1 MDELRS
7 KHSKTMEMIT
17 RQTLEQCESEECI
30 EKEISEVREYEQE
43 SHETLRRTKR
53 WINEE
58 RQKFESELIG
68 MKRDAMLALHS
79 AEDRLRMEYECD
91 LRKGECCLFQNINH
105 LF

>member
-1 MDELRS
+1 MANRMDELRS
-7 KHSKTMEMIT
+7 KHSKTLETLT
-17 RQTLEQCESEECI
+17 RQTLERCESEECI

-91 LRKGECCLFQNINH
+91 LRKGECCLF
-105 LF
+105 